1 MANLLYNED
10 SESVY
15 TVNNL
20 AAMMDNVSKNMSH
33 STLRQLHEIGVL
45 VIDKPEFF
53 DNKLYYLDSSMRP
66 VQSDKAVGDMELIEL
81 INFIINN
88 ISRG

>member
-1 MANLLYNED
+1 
-10 SESVY
+10 
-15 TVNNL
+15 
-20 AAMMDNVSKNMSH
+20 MMDNVSKNMSH
-33 STLRQLHEIGVL
+33 STLRQLHELGVL